1 MKKGMDKLA
10 GYLKRTGGRRFA
22 AMLVGNV
29 FAGMGISIFK
39 LSRLGNDPFS
49 GMTMALSA
57 CVGIP
62 YARFQVL
69 FNLVLLMVEI
79 LLGRE
84 YIGAGTVV
92 NAVFLGYFV
101 TFFNYV
107 WSAFGIVPAVLWQQ
121 VVTVLIGVII
131 CSFGLSLYQTSDAG
145 VAPYDSLALIMHKR
159 LPRFSYFWHRMFWD
173 ALSALVCFVAG
184 GIIGLGTLVS
194 AFGFGPFIHFFNIHF
209 SEKVLG
215 KKKKTEE

>member
-1 MKKGMDKLA
+1 MDKLA

-92 NAVFLGYFV
+92 TAVFLGYFV

>member
-1 MKKGMDKLA
+1 MDKLA

>member
-121 VVTVLIGVII
+121 VVTVLIGVITV
-131 CSFGLSLYQTSDAG
+131 SYTHLT
-145 VAPYDSLALIMHKR
+145 
-159 LPRFSYFWHRMFWD
+159 LPTNRE
-173 ALSALVCFVAG
+173 V
-184 GIIGLGTLVS
+184 
-194 AFGFGPFIHFFNIHF
+194 
-209 SEKVLG
+209 
-215 KKKKTEE
+215 

>member
-1 MKKGMDKLA
+1 
-10 GYLKRTGGRRFA
+10 
-22 AMLVGNV
+22 
-29 FAGMGISIFK
+29 
-39 LSRLGNDPFS
+39 
-49 GMTMALSA
+49 
-57 CVGIP
+57 
-62 YARFQVL
+62 
-69 FNLVLLMVEI
+69 MVEI

-145 VAPYDSLALIMHKR
+145 VAPYDSLALIMQDVYKR
-159 LPRFSYFWHRMFWD
+159 QHPSRFPIPISRWCLRIPMERC
-173 ALSALVCFVAG
+173 V
-184 GIIGLGTLVS
+184 
-194 AFGFGPFIHFFNIHF
+194 
-209 SEKVLG
+209 
-215 KKKKTEE
+215 